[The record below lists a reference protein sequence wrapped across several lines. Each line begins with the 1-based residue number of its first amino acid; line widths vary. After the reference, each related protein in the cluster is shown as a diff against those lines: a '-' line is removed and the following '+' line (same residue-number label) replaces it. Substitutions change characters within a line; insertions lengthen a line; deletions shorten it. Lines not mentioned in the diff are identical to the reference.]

1 MKRAVIGARVHS
13 GWAAV
18 LAVAGEPAAAEVLD
32 RRRIVIVDSAVV
44 GASQTYHFAE
54 NLELMDAVQYLA
66 NCAAASE
73 RLASA
78 AVRQMAEELRGRGFE
93 VAGCAIVL
101 AAGRPLPAL
110 EQILAS
116 HALIHTAEGEFFREA
131 LRRACEAQGIAV
143 TGIRERDLEER
154 ANVIFGS
161 SAVRMQKRIAALGR
175 SLGPPWTQDQKT
187 AALAASIVLT
197 DFCGHTYSRGPASS
211 VD

>member
-44 GASQTYHFAE
+44 GASQPYHFAE

-187 AALAASIVLT
+187 AALAASIVLA